1 MFAAGRRPGGGTH
14 GWRRWAFGSFCGTP
28 TAAKICTMA
37 KKKTQVERIDTIGEA
52 VRKLREQ
59 KRMSQKEVAA
69 AIEVD
74 PTQYNRIEL
83 GKSMPT
89 LKTIA
94 KIAAALNV
102 SIDKLINE
110 EQDLADVDIKD
121 KSLFD
126 KVKLIDELPEE
137 EKTTILNVIDLALS
151 KKKFKDFFQQQL
163 VQ

>member
-1 MFAAGRRPGGGTH
+1 
-14 GWRRWAFGSFCGTP
+14 
-28 TAAKICTMA
+28 
-37 KKKTQVERIDTIGEA
+37 
-52 VRKLREQ
+52 
-59 KRMSQKEVAA
+59 MSQKEVAV

-94 KIAAALNV
+94 KIATALNV

-110 EQDLADVDIKD
+110 EQDLEEVDIKD

-126 KVKLIDELPEE
+126 KVRLIDELPEE
-137 EKTTILNVIDLALS
+137 EKNTILKVIDLALS

-163 VQ
+163 TTQ

>member
-1 MFAAGRRPGGGTH
+1 
-14 GWRRWAFGSFCGTP
+14 
-28 TAAKICTMA
+28 MA
-37 KKKTQVERIDTIGEA
+37 KKKTSAERIDTIGEA
-52 VRKLREQ
+52 IRKLREQ

-83 GKSMPT
+83 GKSLPT

-94 KIAAALNV
+94 KIAKALNV

-110 EQDLADVDIKD
+110 EQDFEEVDIKD

-126 KVKLIDELPEE
+126 KVRLIDELPEE
-137 EKTTILNVIDLALS
+137 EKNTILKVIDLALS
-151 KKKFKDFFQQQL
+151 KKKFKEFFQQQL
-163 VQ
+163 TQ

>member
-1 MFAAGRRPGGGTH
+1 
-14 GWRRWAFGSFCGTP
+14 
-28 TAAKICTMA
+28 MA
-37 KKKTQVERIDTIGEA
+37 KKKTNTSRIDTVGEA
-52 VRKLREQ
+52 IRSLREQ

-94 KIAAALNV
+94 KIAGVLNV

-110 EQDLADVDIKD
+110 QQDLQDVDIKD

-126 KVKLIDELPEE
+126 KVQMIDELPDE
-137 EKTTILNVIDLALS
+137 EKNIVLKVIDLALS

-163 VQ
+163 TAS

>member
-1 MFAAGRRPGGGTH
+1 
-14 GWRRWAFGSFCGTP
+14 
-28 TAAKICTMA
+28 MA
-37 KKKTQVERIDTIGEA
+37 KKKTNAERIDTIGEA
-52 VRKLREQ
+52 IRKLREQ

-83 GKSMPT
+83 GKSLPT

-94 KIAAALNV
+94 KIAKALNV

-110 EQDLADVDIKD
+110 EQDFEEVDIKD

-137 EKTTILNVIDLALS
+137 EKNTILKVIDLALS
-151 KKKFKDFFQQQL
+151 KKKFKEFFQQQL
-163 VQ
+163 TQ

>member
-1 MFAAGRRPGGGTH
+1 MP
-14 GWRRWAFGSFCGTP
+14 
-28 TAAKICTMA
+28 
-37 KKKTQVERIDTIGEA
+37 KKKTNTSRIDTVGEA
-52 VRKLREQ
+52 IRSLREQ

-94 KIAAALNV
+94 KIAATLNV

-110 EQDLADVDIKD
+110 QQDLADVDIKD

-126 KVKLIDELPEE
+126 KVQMIDELPDE
-137 EKTTILNVIDLALS
+137 EKNIVLKVIDLALS

-163 VQ
+163 ATQ

>member
-1 MFAAGRRPGGGTH
+1 
-14 GWRRWAFGSFCGTP
+14 
-28 TAAKICTMA
+28 MA
-37 KKKTQVERIDTIGEA
+37 KKKTTTERIDTIGEA
-52 VRKLREQ
+52 IRRLREQ

-94 KIAAALNV
+94 KIAGALNV

-110 EQDLADVDIKD
+110 EQDLQDVDIKD

-137 EKTTILNVIDLALS
+137 EKNTILSVIDLALS

-163 VQ
+163 VS